1 MTSQDEKVSFRTKFF
16 YGSGSIA
23 FGIKDNG
30 FGAFLGLY
38 YNQVLGLEFRLVG
51 IALMIM
57 MIVDAIS
64 DPIVGHMSDNLHS
77 KWGRRHPFMYFA
89 AVPVAICYYLLWNP
103 IVDHTQ
109 QSLFLY
115 LVFMTIAVRTFI
127 TMFEIPS
134 TSLGPELAKNY
145 DERTSLMAMR
155 VFFGWWAGLTM
166 AVLAY
171 MVFLRPTADNA
182 FGQLNAA
189 GYQTFGLV
197 GAIGI
202 FIAIL
207 VSSLGTH
214 RHIPDLSKPEVRPF
228 ELKRTALELK
238 ETFSNHNF
246 MVLFIGLIL
255 LSVGGGLAGAMQ
267 IYFGTFFWELP
278 AASLG
283 VLILA
288 GFPAAA
294 LSLVFAPRIARRF
307 GKKEAVVGIAT
318 AAILISPA
326 MIAGRLLGIVPENGS
341 PLLFPMLWAHMFLEL
356 TLVTAAGM
364 VTNSMVADV
373 VEESELR
380 TGRRSEGAFYS
391 ARSFASKA
399 VSGFGKMGSML
410 ILAAIAFPM
419 HAKPGEI
426 PDEVLRNLGLVYIPC
441 GMVFYLAAVYSVTF
455 YKIDRKTHEAN
466 LAKLAAAAAA
476 ATNDGNQGTE

>member
-1 MTSQDEKVSFRTKFF
+1 MAEQSEKVSFRTKFF

-51 IALMIM
+51 YALLIM

-64 DPIVGHMSDNLHS
+64 DPIVGHLSDNLHS

-89 AVPVAICYYLLWNP
+89 AAPLAICYFLLWNP
-103 IVDHTQ
+103 IVDQSQ

-145 DERTSLMAMR
+145 DERTSLLSTR

-171 MVFLRPTADNA
+171 TVFLRPTADNA
-182 FGQLNAA
+182 YGQLNPD
-189 GYQTFGLV
+189 GYQTYGLV

-202 FIAIL
+202 FAAIII
-207 VSSLGTH
+207 SSLGTH
-214 RHIPDLSKPEVRPF
+214 RHIPNLSKPEVRSF
-228 ELKRTALELK
+228 NAKQAALELK
-238 ETFSNHNF
+238 ESFSNHNF
-246 MVLFIGLIL
+246 VVLFIGLIL
-255 LSVGGGLAGAMQ
+255 LSIGGGLAGAMQ

-278 AASLG
+278 ATSLG
-283 VLILA
+283 ILVLS
-288 GFPAAA
+288 GFPAATI
-294 LSLVFAPRIARRF
+294 SLIAAPIIARKF
-307 GKKEAVVGIAT
+307 GKKEAVIGIAT
-318 AAILISPA
+318 AAILVSPA
-326 MIAGRLLGIVPENGS
+326 MIAGRLLGILPENGD
-341 PLLFPMLWAHMFLEL
+341 PLLFPLLWVHMLVEL
-356 TLVTAAGM
+356 TLVTAASM
-364 VTNSMVADV
+364 ITNSMVADV
-373 VEESELR
+373 VEESELA

-391 ARSFASKA
+391 ARSFAAKA
-399 VSGFGKMGSML
+399 VSGVGKMGSML
-410 ILAAIAFPM
+410 LLAAIAFPM

-426 PDEVLRNLGLVYIPC
+426 PQEVLYKLGLIYIPC
-441 GMVFYLAAVYSVTF
+441 GLIFYLSAVASITF
-455 YKIDRKTHEAN
+455 YRIDRKTHEAN
-466 LAKLAAAAAA
+466 LAQLAAVAAEKG
-476 ATNDGNQGTE
+476 DR